1 MTVFETGDLTAASYL
16 TAFLGLSAAAVLL
29 LLGSGWVEKR
39 FRVTVTLAALALIT
53 AAAAS
58 FEGRLAL
65 AATGKVP
72 VLYHYVG
79 WMISLPVLVL
89 SLWFLA
95 GRAGAQSIG
104 LFWRLA
110 IVSVLMVFARYLGEA
125 GYMHATL
132 AFLIGL
138 VFWLYILGELYF
150 GRMDEA
156 VRQSTDEPLRRGY
169 FWLRLIVT
177 VGWAIYPLGNFLTAF
192 TGYQDDGALS
202 VAYNLADLLN
212 IAIFGAALLATAIQS
227 GADEKNA

>member
-1 MTVFETGDLTAASYL
+1 MTVFETGDLTAASFL
-16 TAFLGLSAAAVLL
+16 SAFLGLSAAAVLL
-29 LLGSGWVEKR
+29 LLGSGWVGKTGR
-39 FRVTVTLAALALIT
+39 IAVTLCALSLV
-53 AAAAS
+53 AAAAAT

-65 AATGKVP
+65 AASGKVP
-72 VLYHYVG
+72 VLYHYAG
-79 WMISLPVLVL
+79 WIISLPLQVLA
-89 SLWFLA
+89 LWFLA
-95 GRAGAQSIG
+95 GRAGRQSIG

-110 IVSVLMVFARYLGEA
+110 IVSVLMVLARYLGEA

-156 VRQSTDEPLRRGY
+156 VRQSADEPLRRGY

-177 VGWAIYPLGNFLTAF
+177 VGWAIYPLGNFITSF
-192 TGYQDDGALS
+192 DGYVDGGALS
-202 VAYNLADLLN
+202 VAYNVADLLN
-212 IAIFGAALLATAIQS
+212 IAIFGVALLATTILS

>member
-16 TAFLGLSAAAVLL
+16 LAFLGLSAGAVLL
-29 LLGSGWVEKR
+29 LLGSGWVGKSS
-39 FRVTVTLAALALIT
+39 RVAVTLCALALII

-65 AATGKVP
+65 AASGKVP
-72 VLYHYVG
+72 ILYHYVG
-79 WMISLPVLVL
+79 WIFALPLLVL
-89 SLWFLA
+89 ALWFLA
-95 GRAGAQSIG
+95 NRVAPQSLG

-110 IVSVLMVFARYLGEA
+110 IVSVFMVLSRYLGEA

-150 GRMDEA
+150 GGMDEA
-156 VRQSTDEPLRRGY
+156 VRQSTDETFRRGY

-177 VGWAIYPLGNFLTAF
+177 VGWAIYPLGNFITSF
-192 TGYQDDGALS
+192 DGYQDAGALS

-212 IAIFGAALLATAIQS
+212 IAIFGAALLATAILS

>member
-16 TAFLGLSAAAVLL
+16 TTFLGLSAAAVLL
-29 LLGSGWVEKR
+29 LLGSTWVGR
-39 FRVTVTLAALALIT
+39 SYRIAVTLCALALI
-53 AAAAS
+53 AAAAAC

-72 VLYHYVG
+72 VLYHYAG
-79 WMISLPVLVL
+79 WIIALPLQVLA
-89 SLWFLA
+89 LWFLA
-95 GRAGAQSIG
+95 GRAGPQSAG
-104 LFWRLA
+104 LFWRLV

-150 GRMDEA
+150 GHMDE
-156 VRQSTDEPLRRGY
+156 VIRQSSDEPLRQGY
-169 FWLRLIVT
+169 FWLRIIVT
-177 VGWAIYPLGNFLTAF
+177 VGWAVYPLGNFITAF
-192 TGYQDDGALS
+192 GGYVDDGALS

-212 IAIFGAALLATAIQS
+212 IAIFGAALLATAIMS
-227 GADEKNA
+227 GAEDKNA

>member
-1 MTVFETGDLTAASYL
+1 MTVFETGDLAAASYL
-16 TAFLGLSAAAVLL
+16 SSFLGLSAAAVLL
-29 LLGSGWVEKR
+29 LLGSTWVGKGY
-39 FRVTVTLAALALIT
+39 RVAVTLCALALVV

-65 AATGKVP
+65 AASGKVP
-72 VLYHYVG
+72 VLYHYAG
-79 WMISLPVLVL
+79 WIIALPLLVVA
-89 SLWFLA
+89 LWFLA
-95 GRAGAQSIG
+95 GRAGRQSVG
-104 LFWRLA
+104 LFWRLV
-110 IVSVLMVFARYLGEA
+110 IVSVLMVFVRYLGEA

-156 VRQSTDEPLRRGY
+156 VRQSADEPLRRGY

-177 VGWAIYPLGNFLTAF
+177 VGWAIYPLGNFITSF
-192 TGYQDDGALS
+192 GGYQDDSALS
-202 VAYNLADLLN
+202 VAYNVADLLN
-212 IAIFGAALLATAIQS
+212 IAIFGAALLATAILS